1 MKRLIVN
8 VKLVTITILI
18 IDSIFSMP
26 EEYTMYLLMH
36 AVSLKKSADIVGHV
50 PRSISFICTLFLRHD
65 GNIKSNVT
73 GHQILGYLQLSVIC
87 KTIGKFHKSF

>member
-8 VKLVTITILI
+8 VKLLTIMILI

-26 EEYTMYLLMH
+26 GEYTIYVLMH

-50 PRSISFICTLFLRHD
+50 PHSISYICTLFLRHD
-65 GNIKSNVT
+65 GNIKSTVN
-73 GHQILGYLQLSVIC
+73 GHQTLG
-87 KTIGKFHKSF
+87 